1 MTDENGR
8 TALYRPYDADDN
20 FLYVGI
26 TVNPAARFA
35 QHAADK
41 PWWPQVARREVE
53 WYGSRRSA
61 LAAEE
66 AAIKRHSPG
75 ANRQHSPDYPSI
87 AVTVYVSPNQFR
99 SMDLLCR
106 VLDVRKAGQWS
117 AHDILLSMLLAREA
131 EARGL
136 SGDAPRYDIGIPWPD
151 GIGVIAE
158 PVSSDC
164 SPASASSEG
173 AILTS

>member
-1 MTDENGR
+1 MTSPDEH
-8 TALYRPYDADDN
+8 TALYRLYGAGND
-20 FLYVGI
+20 LIYVGI
-26 TVNPAARFA
+26 TTNPAARFA
-35 QHAADK
+35 QHAK
-41 PWWPQVARREVE
+41 TQPWWPEVVRREVE
-53 WYGSRRSA
+53 WYGSRMNA

-66 AAIKRHSPG
+66 AAIKRHSPA

-106 VLDVRKAGQWS
+106 VLDVRKSGQWS
-117 AHDILLSMLLAREA
+117 AHDILLSMLLAREV

-151 GIGVIAE
+151 GIGIIAE

-164 SPASASSEG
+164 SPASAPSE
-173 AILTS
+173 ATLAS